1 MDCEVQR
8 EERDQSVDQEAMREI
23 PFGIILGLVVS
34 IADRGRSRRDG
45 GGGGGGA
52 CSVDD
57 IADLA

>member
-1 MDCEVQR
+1 MQR

-34 IADRGRSRRDG
+34 IADRGRSDG

>member
-1 MDCEVQR
+1 MQR
-8 EERDQSVDQEAMREI
+8 GERDQSVDQEAMREI

-34 IADRGRSRRDG
+34 IADRGRSRSDG